1 MSSDLRSAIE
11 CQEASSALGR
21 LDHFE
26 PVAGL
31 FHLAMAILNC
41 MFKAHR
47 LRDGDFGSLVD
58 WVNRLHRFSGMFNF
72 QTNKIKDFRAC
83 QSFLDHLL
91 DGHILAALGAE
102 LGAENW
108 EELLIKLKDQNWR
121 KLIEKVEA
129 RFSGR
134 LLVRVWREEELETR
148 DLVHENAV
156 LFLQHGLVYRGFT
169 EALKTGDS
177 GRVILYLKHF
187 TIWLHNT
194 DKKTQLPLYRS
205 ELIHI
210 MACLNHAFSPAAK
223 NHWMTQCLVN
233 LSGSPTGFRPCDLLG
248 EYVIREMKRRLRH
261 MLNVENDAFHRTVYA
276 PQVMIAKQVREHI
289 YKDAGAVEHYQHS
302 STVKA
307 DIDVRHITEAL
318 LRERVFTRT
327 PGRHRYDAGDGETIE
342 HEAGDGETIEQ
353 AVDLH
358 GLGVGKVLES
368 THLQTYKDK
377 LAKVNGVWEVNEER
391 LLDDIFE
398 AAEEVDYPNEHIE
411 DII

>member
-1 MSSDLRSAIE
+1 
-11 CQEASSALGR
+11 
-21 LDHFE
+21 
-26 PVAGL
+26 
-31 FHLAMAILNC
+31 MAILNC
-41 MFKAHR
+41 IFKAHR
-47 LRDGDFGSLVD
+47 LRDGDFGSLLD

-108 EELLIKLKDQNWR
+108 EELQIKLKYENWR

-129 RFSGR
+129 KFSER
-134 LLVRVWREEELETR
+134 LLVWTWREKEMDTR

-156 LFLQHGLVYRGFT
+156 LFLQHGLIYRGFT

-177 GRVILYLKHF
+177 GRVVLYLKHF
-187 TIWLHNT
+187 TIWLHNN
-194 DKKTQLPLYRS
+194 DKKISLPLYRN
-205 ELIHI
+205 ELINI
-210 MACLNHAFSPAAK
+210 IACLTHAFSPAAQ

-248 EYVIREMKRRLRH
+248 EYFIREMKRRLRH
-261 MLNVENDAFHRTVYA
+261 MLNVENDAFHRKVYA
-276 PQVMIAKQVREHI
+276 PQVMVAKRVREHI
-289 YKDAGAVEHYQHS
+289 YKDSGAVEHYQHS

-318 LRERVFTRT
+318 LHERVFTHT
-327 PGRHRYDAGDGETIE
+327 PGRHHY
-342 HEAGDGETIEQ
+342 EAGDGQTIEQ

-358 GLGVGKVLES
+358 GLGARKVMEG
-368 THLQTYKDK
+368 THLRAYKRK
-377 LAKVNGVWEVNEER
+377 LAKVNGDFEVELEP
-391 LLDDIFE
+391 LVDDIFE
-398 AAEEVDYPNEHIE
+398 VEDIDDSDEQIE
-411 DII
+411 DVC